1 MALEIKEYIGS
12 VATNINGNNPNNINL
27 TESNILTSRNFAKN
41 SIMQDIEG
49 IHVGPSRNFNWYTEQ
64 ALDSSIESWT
74 KPYNKPLI
82 MHHNEQNGKIIGRI
96 IHAQKITENTRSGT
110 PAILFT
116 CNVPDKEGKEE
127 ILDGRL
133 ETVSIGVIAHDVR
146 CSICGEPIELD
157 EYGNST
163 CGHVKGNIYNG
174 KTCYWNIYS
183 MEAKELSYVIVP
195 SDIYAHNIRTYD
207 MKNNTLLAVNEKY
220 NYKGANGMSKQVKDI
235 VESVD
240 IHEEDKKQATDKDV
254 PQDKKEQDVKGN
266 KDKEQDKQEEKQEEK
281 QDDKED
287 DKEKE
292 IEDLKAEIEKLKSS
306 KKLVEDSLLE
316 VKKELEKVNVEL
328 EKAIEENKKEVQL
341 KESLEQDLIASKQ
354 EVKEAYKES
363 LLSLRESLNKPVIT
377 KESLEGRS
385 LDSIKDSIL
394 DLKEEMN
401 EQGAKPEIK
410 IQEAQDP
417 TLKSNKNT
425 DVDVKESK
433 KESNIDL
440 REGLEKIMNSLII

>member
-96 IHAQKITENTRSGT
+96 INAQKITENTRSGT

-254 PQDKKEQDVKGN
+254 PQDKKEQDVKKN

-281 QDDKED
+281 QD

-401 EQGAKPEIK
+401 GQGAKPEIK

>member
-254 PQDKKEQDVKGN
+254 PQDKKEQDVKEN
-266 KDKEQDKQEEKQEEK
+266 KDKEQEEKQEEK
-281 QDDKED
+281 QEDKQD

-401 EQGAKPEIK
+401 GQGAKPEVK

>member
-254 PQDKKEQDVKGN
+254 PQDKKEQDVKEN
-266 KDKEQDKQEEKQEEK
+266 KDKEQEEKQEEK
-281 QDDKED
+281 QE

-401 EQGAKPEIK
+401 GQGAKPEIK

>member
-254 PQDKKEQDVKGN
+254 PQDKKEQDVKEN
-266 KDKEQDKQEEKQEEK
+266 KDKQEEKKEEKQEKKQEEK
-281 QDDKED
+281 QD

-401 EQGAKPEIK
+401 GQGAKPEIK